1 MKAFDLILFDLD
13 GTLTASHPGI
23 LRCIRD
29 TLEKLHY
36 PVPEESVLRKFIG
49 PPLVLSLEKYC
60 GITGKEADRFI
71 DEYRLIYNASG
82 VFEASVFDGLFPLLG
97 RLREAG
103 YHLAVATS
111 KPQNAAELV
120 TDHFGLTPCFDLI
133 SGSSE
138 DEKGSKRMVMEHAI
152 QFFHTAPERTLMIG
166 DTRFDAE
173 GAQQVGTP
181 FLGVLY
187 GYGSREE
194 MEAFGARDFVSS
206 PQEAEAWILEKE
218 GCVSDR

>member
-36 PVPEESVLRKFIG
+36 PVPEEPVLRKFIG

-97 RLREAG
+97 RLREEG

-120 TDHFGLTPCFDLI
+120 TDHF
-133 SGSSE
+133 
-138 DEKGSKRMVMEHAI
+138 EKGSKRMVMEHAI

-194 MEAFGARDFVSS
+194 MEAFGARNFVNTA
-206 PQEAEAWILEKE
+206 AEIGQWI
-218 GCVSDR
+218 DAAR